1 MTVTYTIIRIFNG
14 YTQKFAF
21 MKLTPVWLRDPL
33 PLACSVRSV
42 ETNSIS
48 FCNKLG
54 IIKRLFKREFTFGFY
69 LYDLRKPEFRDKGG
83 YMHIK
88 TKESTG
94 IRETDRTSG
103 LSAYGSAQ
111 TWRRMFVLFIY
122 FFVCRLIAFFSF
134 FQSGVYVTFSKLR
147 RVFYMI
153 RKKVVWNQLFS
164 SGWMED
170 TGLVQKIPWVLWACS
185 VSCFSPRNH
194 QKNHLLAMTK
204 IINLNIKNL
213 LFEAVHS

>member
-1 MTVTYTIIRIFNG
+1 
-14 YTQKFAF
+14 

-54 IIKRLFKREFTFGFY
+54 IIKRLFERELTFGFY

-94 IRETDRTSG
+94 IRRN
-103 LSAYGSAQ
+103 GSDFWIISLWIGTNMEANV
-111 TWRRMFVLFIY
+111 RFIY
-122 FFVCRLIAFFSF
+122 LLFCVQTNSFFFFLSKQGVCHVFKTSTSVLHDQKKSCVKSVVFFVMDGRYRISPEDSLGTLSVLCFLFL
-134 FQSGVYVTFSKLR
+134 SKKSPEKP
-147 RVFYMI
+147 F
-153 RKKVVWNQLFS
+153 
-164 SGWMED
+164 
-170 TGLVQKIPWVLWACS
+170 
-185 VSCFSPRNH
+185 VSND
-194 QKNHLLAMTK
+194 KDYK
-204 IINLNIKNL
+204 
-213 LFEAVHS
+213 FEH

>member
-1 MTVTYTIIRIFNG
+1 MTVTYTIITIFNG

-164 SGWMED
+164 SWWMED

-185 VSCFSPRNH
+185 VSCFSPINH
-194 QKNHLLAMTK
+194 
-204 IINLNIKNL
+204 
-213 LFEAVHS
+213 

>member
-1 MTVTYTIIRIFNG
+1 M
-14 YTQKFAF
+14 
-21 MKLTPVWLRDPL
+21 
-33 PLACSVRSV
+33 
-42 ETNSIS
+42 
-48 FCNKLG
+48 
-54 IIKRLFKREFTFGFY
+54 
-69 LYDLRKPEFRDKGG
+69 
-83 YMHIK
+83 
-88 TKESTG
+88 
-94 IRETDRTSG
+94 DRTSG

-111 TWRRMFVLFIY
+111 TWRRMFVIFIY

-164 SGWMED
+164 LWWMED
-170 TGLVQKIPWVLWACS
+170 TGLVQKIPWVPWACS
-185 VSCFSPRNH
+185 VSCFSPINH

-213 LFEAVHS
+213 LFEAVTLKPIIQGSFKVASHVGILLWGGLITTQLAAEMWSQ

>member
-1 MTVTYTIIRIFNG
+1 MTVTYIIIRIFNG

-54 IIKRLFKREFTFGFY
+54 IIKRLFKRELTFGFY

-83 YMHIK
+83 YITAPCILKPRKVLTYAEM
-88 TKESTG
+88 
-94 IRETDRTSG
+94 DRTSG

-164 SGWMED
+164 LWWMED

-185 VSCFSPRNH
+185 FFLFLSKKSPEKPFVSND
-194 QKNHLLAMTK
+194 KDYK
-204 IINLNIKNL
+204 
-213 LFEAVHS
+213 FEH